1 MPASSPGPIGPGSY
15 SQGVP
20 IVGNHTFTTTTATTG
35 TWTWYWAGA
44 IYVGNGQAAT
54 PKEPKSWRGEVYGD
68 LVVEE

>member
-1 MPASSPGPIGPGSY
+1 
-15 SQGVP
+15 VP
-20 IVGNHTFTTTTATTG
+20 IIGNHTFTTTTATTG